1 MQTLLNEEKKK
12 KGDTCTGMV
21 KRLRSKIL
29 LLILFVIVVLSAGTA
44 VFAYFNNIAR
54 TDSVVFSSGKVRFVW
69 QGSFLDHDLVVPS
82 LELVD
87 QEDPL
92 QLQNDSTIPTELRL
106 RIVGVSSLVGDQ
118 DIEYLFDVL
127 IDTSWVIDG
136 SYYYYQG
143 AETDSITE
151 PGKFIIPVNQGAII
165 PVISSLQIDGYNV
178 KNEHSGE
185 TVSILLYFQAKQSQH
200 VDWTTLGSLQFT
212 FSFQEAKLNTAGDLY
227 D

>member
-1 MQTLLNEEKKK
+1 M
-12 KGDTCTGMV
+12 M
-21 KRLRSKIL
+21 KRLQSKIL
-29 LLILFVIVVLSAGTA
+29 LLILFIIVVASAGTA

-69 QGSFLDHDLVVPS
+69 QGSFIEHDFVVPS
-82 LELVD
+82 LELID
-87 QEDPL
+87 SEEPL
-92 QLQNDSTIPTELRL
+92 ELVNQSTVPTELRL
-106 RIVGVSSLVGDQ
+106 RIVGVSSVVGDQ
-118 DIEYLFDVL
+118 DIEYLFDIILDEGWVL
-127 IDTSWVIDG
+127 SD

-143 AETDSITE
+143 DETDSTTE
-151 PGKFIIPVNQGAII
+151 PGKFIIPVNQGSII

-212 FSFQEAKLNTAGDLY
+212 FSFNEAKLNSTGDWY

>member
-1 MQTLLNEEKKK
+1 MKSLK
-12 KGDTCTGMV
+12 
-21 KRLRSKIL
+21 SKIL
-29 LLILFVIVVLSAGTA
+29 LLILFIFLLVSAGTA

-69 QGSFLDHDLVVPS
+69 QGSFLEHDLVVPS

-87 QEDPL
+87 QEAPL

-106 RIVGVSSLVGDQ
+106 RIVGVSSLIGDQ
-118 DIEYLFDVL
+118 DIEYLFDVVL
-127 IDTSWVIDG
+127 DDGWVLEG

-143 AETDSITE
+143 DETDSISE
-151 PGKFIIPVNQGAII
+151 PGKFIIPVDQGSII
-165 PVISSLQIDGYNV
+165 PVISSLQVDGYNV

-185 TVSILLYFQAKQSQH
+185 TISILLYFQAKQSQH

-212 FSFQEAKLNTAGDLY
+212 FSFQEAYLNTSGDVY